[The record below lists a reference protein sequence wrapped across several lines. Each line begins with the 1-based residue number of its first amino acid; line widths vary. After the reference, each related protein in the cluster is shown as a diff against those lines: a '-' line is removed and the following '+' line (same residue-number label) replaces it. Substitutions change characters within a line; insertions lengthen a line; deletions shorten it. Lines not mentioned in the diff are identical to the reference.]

1 MLPNMDNRPHN
12 FKIKT
17 AYNSI
22 HMCYHDGRLELRSH
36 DKALQSVINLE
47 NRHCLELKNLKYL
60 VSVLLFIP
68 APRRILILG
77 TAAGSLVH
85 FLRHHYPQADITA
98 VDIDT
103 ELIERLLEMGI
114 LPAGGAELDYV
125 YADAAEYI
133 ARCKQNY
140 DLVLFDIFTGVQSPA
155 WLLAKKVIKKLHKLV
170 TKKGALACNLI
181 IDSDHDFN
189 LFYRDFRQAF
199 DQRSLSL
206 PVAGLEN
213 RIIHG
218 VRAANAAND
227 MSANLQKALALS
239 DKFGFDLMPILAVIY
254 NTNPVGRGL
263 I

>member
-1 MLPNMDNRPHN
+1 MDNTRKN
-12 FKIKT
+12 FKIET

-47 NRHCLELKNLKYL
+47 NRHCLELKNLEYL
-60 VSVLLFIP
+60 MSVLLFIP
-68 APRRILILG
+68 APRRILMLG
-77 TAAGSLVH
+77 TAAGSLLH
-85 FLRHHYPQADITA
+85 FLRHHFPQADITT
-98 VDIDT
+98 VDIDA

-114 LPAGGAELDYV
+114 LPAAGAGLDYIFV
-125 YADAAEYI
+125 DAAEYI
-133 ARCKQNY
+133 SQCEQSY
-140 DLVLFDIFTGVQSPA
+140 DLVLFDIFNGAQSPA
-155 WLLAKKVIKKLHKLV
+155 WLLAKTVINQLYELV
-170 TKKGALACNLI
+170 SEQGALACNLL

-189 LFYRDFRQAF
+189 IFYRDFRQAF

-213 RIIHG
+213 RITHG
-218 VRAANAAND
+218 VRAATAAND
-227 MSANLQKALALS
+227 MLANLQKALALS
-239 DKFGFDLMPILAVIY
+239 DKLGFDLMPILAVIY

>member
-1 MLPNMDNRPHN
+1 MLVNMDNRQKN

-22 HMCYHDGRLELRSH
+22 HMCYQDGRLELRSH
-36 DKALQSVINLE
+36 DKALQSAINLE
-47 NRHCLELKNLKYL
+47 NRHCLELKNLKHL
-60 VSVLLFIP
+60 VSVLLFV
-68 APRRILILG
+68 AEPRRILILG

-85 FLRHHYPQADITA
+85 FLRYHYPQADITA
-98 VDIDT
+98 VDIDA

-114 LPAGGAELDYV
+114 LPAGDAGLDYV
-125 YADAAEYI
+125 YADASEYI
-133 ARCKQNY
+133 ARCEQRY
-140 DLVLFDIFTGVQSPA
+140 DLVLFDIFNGVQSPA
-155 WLLAKKVIKKLHKLV
+155 WLLAKKVIKQLRKLV
-170 TKKGALACNLI
+170 TKQGALACNLI

-189 LFYRDFRQAF
+189 LFYRDFRRVF

-213 RIIHG
+213 RVIHG
-218 VRAANAAND
+218 VRATTAAND

-239 DKFGFDLMPILAVIY
+239 EKFGFDLMPILAVIY